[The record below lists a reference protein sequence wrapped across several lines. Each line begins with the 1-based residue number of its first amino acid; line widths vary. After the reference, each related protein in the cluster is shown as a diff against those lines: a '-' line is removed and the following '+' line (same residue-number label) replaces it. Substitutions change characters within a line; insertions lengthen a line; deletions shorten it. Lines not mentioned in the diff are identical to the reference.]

1 MQNVANTTPQVV
13 NRDTDEYVEP
23 MTSKDDPH
31 FQFISPLSVGIINS
45 QCNGGIYVTGKV
57 MFSSHLLQ
65 MLTSFIRTPD

>member
-1 MQNVANTTPQVV
+1 
-13 NRDTDEYVEP
+13 
-23 MTSKDDPH
+23 MTSKDDPY

-57 MFSSHLLQ
+57 IFSSHLLQ